1 MPAIRFNY
9 LNLILM
15 MLIGLLLSG
24 LQTTFWFQIFGSLPA
39 PLLWLNL
46 VLYLILYRKPM
57 EGILTIYLFGLF
69 LRPFTAMPI
78 GVLWLNLLVVFALMS
93 FVKKRVFWP
102 SSRYF
107 VTASLGVAITYH
119 LSYLLISRWFEINSA
134 TVSFFHRFF
143 EVVFTTVTAAPLYF
157 VLSWVD
163 RVTHKETLPE
173 SGNLEA

>member
-1 MPAIRFNY
+1 MPNFRFNF

-15 MLIGLLLSG
+15 MLIGLVLSG

-46 VLYLILYRKPM
+46 VLYLILFRKPM

-69 LRPFTAMPI
+69 LRPFTAMPL
-78 GVLWLNLLVVFALMS
+78 GVLWLNLLAVFAVMS

-107 VTASLGVAITYH
+107 IMASLGMSVAYH
-119 LSYLLISRWFEINSA
+119 IFYLLISKWFEINPA
-134 TVSFFHRFF
+134 TISFFHRFF
-143 EVVFTTVTAAPLYF
+143 EVVFTTVAAAPLYF

-163 RVTHKETLPE
+163 RVTQKETLPE

>member
-1 MPAIRFNY
+1 VPNFRFNFV
-9 LNLILM
+9 NLILM
-15 MLIGLLLSG
+15 MIIGLLLCG

-46 VLYLILYRKPM
+46 VLYLILYRKPI

-69 LRPFTAMPI
+69 LRPFTAMPL
-78 GVLWLNLLVVFALMS
+78 GVLWLNLLLVFSVMS

-107 VTASLGVAITYH
+107 IMASFGMALTYH
-119 LSYLLISRWFEINSA
+119 LSFILISQWFESNPA
-134 TVSFFHRFF
+134 TISFFHRFF
-143 EVVFTTVTAAPLYF
+143 EVVFTTVTSAPLYF
-157 VLSWVD
+157 ILSWVD
-163 RVTHKETLPE
+163 RVTNKETLPE

>member
-1 MPAIRFNY
+1 VPNFRFNF
-9 LNLILM
+9 LNLILI
-15 MLIGLLLSG
+15 MLIGLVLCG
-24 LQTTFWFQIFGSLPA
+24 LQTTFWFQILGSIPA

-69 LRPFTAMPI
+69 LRPFTAMPL
-78 GVLWLNLLVVFALMS
+78 GVLWMNLLIIFGVMS

-102 SSRYF
+102 SFRYF
-107 VTASLGVAITYH
+107 VTASFGLSVCYH
-119 LSYLLISRWFEINSA
+119 IVYLVISHWFEANPA
-134 TVSFFHRFF
+134 TVSFFHRIF
-143 EVVFTTVTAAPLYF
+143 EVIFTTVTAAPLYYI
-157 VLSWVD
+157 LSWVD

>member
-1 MPAIRFNY
+1 VPTVRFNF
-9 LNLILM
+9 LNLILIILM
-15 MLIGLLLSG
+15 GLVLSG

-46 VLYLILYRKPM
+46 VLYLILFRKPM

-69 LRPFTAMPI
+69 LRPFTAMPLGI
-78 GVLWLNLLVVFALMS
+78 LWLNLLIVFMVMS

-107 VTASLGVAITYH
+107 ITASLGMALCYH
-119 LSYLLISRWFEINSA
+119 ISYLLISRWFETNPA

-143 EVVFTTVTAAPLYF
+143 EVVFTTVSAAPLYF
-157 VLSWVD
+157 ILSWVD